1 MSSRIGQVISERYVL
16 CAAIGKGGH
25 SEVYRA
31 ADRNGGP
38 NVAVKILQEGFAGS
52 EEYSVRLVREHR
64 VLKML
69 EGSAALQVHSIAT
82 SPDGAMCLITELL
95 SGKDLDDALIEI
107 ESQGRRISPKRL
119 VELLS
124 PIVSTLER
132 AHEQEIIH
140 RDLKPANI
148 YVLDFDS
155 DPAGGVRLI
164 DFGLAKLKGAK
175 PLTREGM
182 IMGSPSYIAPEV
194 WKGNPSLLDSRMDI
208 YSFGAIV
215 FRALSGRVPFETEL
229 IRDKVKLITTA
240 VRPSLKALR
249 AELPEGVDAWVGQ
262 VLAIDPDQRFR
273 RIRAAWNAL
282 CDTLGLDRVH
292 HELRAHAS

>member
-16 CAAIGKGGH
+16 CEVIGKGGH

-31 ADRNGGP
+31 ADRQGGP
-38 NVAVKILQEGFAGS
+38 SVAVKILQEGFAGS

-64 VLKML
+64 VLKLL
-69 EGSAALQVHSIAT
+69 EGTAALRVHSIAT
-82 SPDGAMCLITELL
+82 SPDGAMCLVTELL
-95 SGKDLDDALIEI
+95 TGKDLDDALVEI
-107 ESQGRRISPKRL
+107 ESEGRNISPKRL
-119 VELLS
+119 GELLA
-124 PIVSTLER
+124 PIVATLEH

-140 RDLKPANI
+140 RDLKPGNI
-148 YVLDFDS
+148 YVLDADHG
-155 DPAGGVRLI
+155 GGVRLI

-194 WKGNPSLLDSRMDI
+194 WKGNPSLLDERMDI

-215 FRALSGRVPFETEL
+215 FRALSGKVPFEAES

-240 VRPSLKALR
+240 ARPSLRALR
-249 AELPEGVDAWVGQ
+249 RELPEGVDAWVGQ

-282 CDTLGLDRVH
+282 CDTLGLERIEH
-292 HELRAHAS
+292 RLRAFAS

>member
-16 CAAIGKGGH
+16 CEVIGTGGH
-25 SEVYRA
+25 SDVYRA
-31 ADRNGGP
+31 TDRNGGP
-38 NVAVKILQEGFAGS
+38 DVAVKILKEGFAGS
-52 EEYSVRLVREHR
+52 EEYSARLVREHS

-69 EGSAALQVHSIAT
+69 EGTAALQVHGIDT
-82 SPDGAMCLITELL
+82 SPDGASCLITELL
-95 SGKDLDDALIEI
+95 SGKDLDDALLEI
-107 ESQGRRISPKRL
+107 EAQGRHLSPKRM

-132 AHEQEIIH
+132 AHDQDIIH
-140 RDLKPANI
+140 RDLKPGNI
-148 YVLDFDS
+148 YILDFDS
-155 DPAGGVRLI
+155 DPQGGVRLI
-164 DFGLAKLKGAK
+164 DFGLAKIKGAQ
-175 PLTREGM
+175 PLTRDAM

-194 WKGNPSLLDSRMDI
+194 WKGDPKLRDERMDI

-215 FRALSGRVPFETEL
+215 FRALSGRVPFETESM
-229 IRDKVKLITTA
+229 REKVKLATTA
-240 VRPSLKALR
+240 PRPSLRALR
-249 AELPEGVDAWVGQ
+249 ADLPESVDAWVGQ

-282 CDTLGLDRVH
+282 CDTLGLDRAH